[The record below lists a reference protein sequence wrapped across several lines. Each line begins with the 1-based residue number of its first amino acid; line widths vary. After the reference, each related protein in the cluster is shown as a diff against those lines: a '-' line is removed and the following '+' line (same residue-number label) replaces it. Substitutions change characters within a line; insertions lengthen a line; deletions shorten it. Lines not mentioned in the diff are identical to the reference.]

1 LVLIKTT
8 DIYPTKTT
16 VLFSII
22 LGGQFEPELGGQ
34 FEMAEGGQFP
44 VAGGGQFAW
53 IFHLYRYSCDSCNC
67 RGILDDRLFIN
78 LWHPTRYQ

>member
-1 LVLIKTT
+1 MVLIKTT

-16 VLFSII
+16 VLFSTI
-22 LGGQFEPELGGQ
+22 LGGQFEPESGGQ

-53 IFHLYRYSCDSCNC
+53 IFQFATFNFLELMFPPLVLAKQY
-67 RGILDDRLFIN
+67 L
-78 LWHPTRYQ
+78 HPIAHPA

>member
-34 FEMAEGGQFP
+34 FEMAEGGQFLVDFP
-44 VAGGGQFAW
+44 ASRIVASKNIAW
-53 IFHLYRYSCDSCNC
+53 IYRID
-67 RGILDDRLFIN
+67 F
-78 LWHPTRYQ
+78 